1 MENPMDYADRAWPVR
16 ELLERE
22 KYGVLSTL
30 SRKAEGWP
38 FGSLAPFAL
47 SKRGEPLV
55 LFSNLAEHT
64 QNLLWD
70 ARVSMFVQDS
80 LALADPQ
87 AGARVT
93 LLCTATV
100 VAKPEIDEAR
110 QAYLQR
116 FPTTIGLLQLGDFR
130 FFKLQ
135 IEQARYIGGFGE
147 MYWLS
152 GVDMLTA

>member
-1 MENPMDYADRAWPVR
+1 MKQAERAWPVR

-22 KYGVLSTL
+22 THGVLSTL
-30 SRKAEGWP
+30 SRKAGGWP

-55 LFSNLAEHT
+55 LFSRLAEHT
-64 QNLLWD
+64 QNLLSD
-70 ARVSMFVQDS
+70 SRVSLFVQDS
-80 LALADPQ
+80 QALADPQ

-93 LLCTATV
+93 LLCTA
-100 VAKPEIDEAR
+100 VAEPELDEAR

-116 FPTTIGLLQLGDFR
+116 FPAATGLLQLGDFR
-130 FFKLQ
+130 FFRLQ
-135 IEQARYIGGFGE
+135 IEQARYIGGFGA

-152 GVDMLTA
+152 GTDLLTA

>member
-1 MENPMDYADRAWPVR
+1 MKQADRVLPVR

-22 KYGVLSTL
+22 RHGVLSTL
-30 SRKAEGWP
+30 SRKADGWP

-64 QNLLWD
+64 QNLLAD
-70 ARVSMFVQDS
+70 PRVSLFVQDS
-80 LALADPQ
+80 QALADPQ

-93 LLCTATV
+93 LLSTA
-100 VAKPEIDEAR
+100 VAVAESGIDEAR
-110 QAYLQR
+110 QTYLQR
-116 FPTTIGLLQLGDFR
+116 FPTAAGLLQLGDFR

-152 GVDMLTA
+152 GADMLTA